1 MNFTRASFSLAFIA
15 LITMPALAESSKW
28 GAIAVDAAVAERE
41 PYYGVGGGDA
51 EQEASDAAMGFCKEA
66 GGAACKI
73 VVTYQQC
80 GALAVS
86 GKGQGGWGQSDSK
99 DGAEKQAMSACKSDV
114 VCRIVASDCN
124 E

>member
-1 MNFTRASFSLAFIA
+1 MFLARAAFAVAFIA
-15 LITMPALAESSKW
+15 IIASPTLGATPKW

-41 PYYGVGGGDA
+41 PFYGVGGGAA
-51 EQEASDAAMGFCKEA
+51 EQEAIDAAMGFCKEA
-66 GGAACKI
+66 GGAACKS

-114 VCRIVASDCN
+114 ACRIVVSDCN